1 MKIKKLK
8 VLFLLPIVF
17 LMTSSQKTD
26 PDYFEISKNLKL
38 VASVYEKI
46 NNYYVDEILPGR
58 VMKKGIDAMLKS
70 LDPYTVYIS
79 EAQIEDFRFTTTGE
93 YGGIGASIKKRN
105 NKTLISELY
114 ENSPAEKSGLIPG
127 DEIKTIDEI
136 EISNKTLE
144 EIGSLLKGPAESI
157 INLKIIRNNQL
168 LEKLVKREKIQIPAV
183 NFYKKINPSTGIIKL
198 TSFTNTASVEFKKA
212 LSSLQDDKIKN
223 LIIDLRANG
232 GGLLNEAVKIVNFFI
247 PKGQEVVSTKSRIKE
262 MNRSYTTQALPI
274 AQDLSLVV
282 LVDEYSAS
290 ASEIVAGSL
299 QDLDKAIVIGNTSFG
314 KGLVQQT
321 KPVSFGGQIKLTV
334 AKYYTP
340 SGRCIQKL
348 DYSTVQGSSKKI
360 EDSLVK
366 KFKTKN
372 GRTVYD
378 SRGIEPDIKIEPQ
391 YFSAVTQNLLVKD
404 VIFDFV
410 NENINY
416 YKKDSLLP
424 DSFVMSD
431 TAYSTF
437 MTYAINKKMDYQTE
451 SSQQLKEF
459 VKIAKKEKYV
469 EENEEVFKLLES
481 IFKIDLSKDLKK
493 HDKEIRFFLENE
505 IISRKHFQ
513 KGRMEAS
520 IKEDPYV
527 KQAIGVFKNTTKDKQ
542 ILGINELLKSTTHSK
557 VYDFFNS

>member
-8 VLFLLPIVF
+8 VLVLLPIVF

-79 EAQIEDFRFTTTGE
+79 EAQIEDFRFATTGE

-114 ENSPAEKSGLIPG
+114 ENSPAEKSGLVPG

-136 EISNKTLE
+136 DISNKTLE
-144 EIGSLLKGPAESI
+144 EIGSLLKGPAESNI
-157 INLKIIRNNQL
+157 KLKIIRNNQT

-183 NFYKKINPSTGIIKL
+183 NFYKKINSNTGIIKL

-212 LSSLQDDKIKN
+212 LSSLQQDKIEN

-378 SRGIEPDIKIEPQ
+378 SRGVEPDIKLEPQ

-410 NENINY
+410 NDNINY
-416 YKKDSLLP
+416 YKKDSLFP
-424 DSFVMSD
+424 ESFKLSD
-431 TAYSTF
+431 TTYSTF
-437 MTYAINKKMDYQTE
+437 RHYAVNKKMDYQTE

-469 EENEEVFKLLES
+469 EENEGVFRLLDS
-481 IFKIDLSKDLKK
+481 IFKVDLSKDLKK
-493 HDKEIRFFLENE
+493 HDKEIKFFLENE
-505 IISRKHFQ
+505 FISRKHFQ

-520 IKEDPYV
+520 VRQDPYIE
-527 KQAIGVFKNTTKDKQ
+527 QALGVFKNTTKYNQ
-542 ILGINELLKSTTHSK
+542 ILGIK
-557 VYDFFNS
+557 

>member
-1 MKIKKLK
+1 MKIKKIK
-8 VLFLLPIVF
+8 ALFLLPIVF
-17 LMTSSQKTD
+17 LMISSQKTD

-114 ENSPAEKSGLIPG
+114 ENSPAEKSGLITG

-136 EISNKTLE
+136 DISNKTIE

-157 INLKIIRNNQL
+157 VRLKINRKNQP
-168 LEKLVKREKIQIPAV
+168 LEKLIKREKIQIPAV
-183 NFYKKINPSTGIIKL
+183 NFYKKIIPNTGIIKL

-212 LSSLQDDKIKN
+212 LFSLQKENIKN
-223 LIIDLRANG
+223 LIIDLRSNG

-262 MNRSYTTQALPI
+262 MNRSYTTQFQPI
-274 AQDLSLVV
+274 AQELSLAV

-378 SRGIEPDIKIEPQ
+378 SRGVEPDIKIEPQ
-391 YFSAVTQNLLVKD
+391 YFSAVTQNLLLKD

-410 NENINY
+410 NDNINY
-416 YKKDSLLP
+416 YKKDSLFPESFELP
-424 DSFVMSD
+424 D
-431 TAYSTF
+431 TTYSAF
-437 MTYAINKKMDYQTE
+437 MRYALNKKMDYQTE

-469 EENEEVFKLLES
+469 EENEKVFKLLDS
-481 IFKIDLSKDLKK
+481 IFKVDLSKDLKK
-493 HDKEIRFFLENE
+493 HNKEIKFFLENE

-527 KQAIGVFKNTTKDKQ
+527 EQAVEIFQNTTKYNQ
-542 ILGINELLKSTTHSK
+542 ILGIN
-557 VYDFFNS
+557 

>member
-8 VLFLLPIVF
+8 VLFLLPIVI

-79 EAQIEDFRFTTTGE
+79 EAQIEDFRFATTGE

-157 INLKIIRNNQL
+157 INLKIIRKNQP

-183 NFYKKINPSTGIIKL
+183 NFYKKINSNTGIIKL

-212 LSSLQDDKIKN
+212 LSSLQEDKIKN

-274 AQDLSLVV
+274 AQDLSLAV

-378 SRGIEPDIKIEPQ
+378 SRGVEPDIKIEPQ

-410 NENINY
+410 NENIND
-416 YKKDSLLP
+416 YKKDSLFP
-424 DSFVMSD
+424 ESFKLSD
-431 TAYSTF
+431 TTYSTF
-437 MTYAINKKMDYQTE
+437 MHYAVNKKMDYQTE

-459 VKIAKKEKYV
+459 VKIAKKEKYI
-469 EENEEVFKLLES
+469 EENEGVFRLLDS
-481 IFKIDLSKDLKK
+481 IFKVDLSKDLKK
-493 HDKEIRFFLENE
+493 HDKEIKFFLENE
-505 IISRKHFQ
+505 FISRKHFQ

-527 KQAIGVFKNTTKDKQ
+527 KEAIGVFKNITKYNQ
-542 ILGINELLKSTTHSK
+542 ILGIN
-557 VYDFFNS
+557 

>member
-8 VLFLLPIVF
+8 TPLLIIIGFLT
-17 LMTSSQKTD
+17 TSSQKTD

-46 NNYYVDEILPGR
+46 NNYYVDEVLPGR

-79 EAQIEDFRFTTTGE
+79 EAQIEDFRFTTTGQ

-114 ENSPAEKSGLIPG
+114 ENSPAVKSGLIPG
-127 DEIKTIDEI
+127 DEIKTIDGI
-136 EISNKTLE
+136 EAGNKTLE

-157 INLKIIRNNQL
+157 IKLEIKRVNQN

-183 NFYKKINPSTGIIKL
+183 NFYKKITPQTGIIKL
-198 TSFTNTASVEFKKA
+198 TSFTNTASLEFKKA
-212 LSSLQDDKIKN
+212 LLALKKENIKN
-223 LIIDLRANG
+223 LIIDLRSNG

-262 MNRSYTTQALPI
+262 MNRAYTTQAMPI
-274 AQDLSLVV
+274 AQELSLAV

-348 DYSTVQGSSKKI
+348 DYSTLQGSSKKI

-378 SRGIEPDIKIEPQ
+378 SRGVEPDIKIEPQ
-391 YFSAVTQNLLVKD
+391 YFSAVTQNLLLKG

-410 NENINY
+410 NENINHF
-416 YKKDSLLP
+416 KNDSLFP
-424 DSFVMSD
+424 DSFELPD

-437 MTYAINKKMDYQTE
+437 MSYALNKKMDYQTE

-459 VKIAKKEKYV
+459 VQIAKKEKYV
-469 EENEEVFKLLES
+469 AENKEVFKLLDS
-481 IFKIDLSKDLKK
+481 IFKVDFSKDLKK
-493 HDKEIRFFLENE
+493 HDKEIKFFLESE
-505 IISRKHFQ
+505 FISRKHFQ

-520 IKEDPYV
+520 IKEDPHLE
-527 KQAIGVFKNTTKDKQ
+527 QALEVLKNTTKYNQ
-542 ILGINELLKSTTHSK
+542 ILGIN
-557 VYDFFNS
+557 

>member
-93 YGGIGASIKKRN
+93 YGGIGANIKKRN

-144 EIGSLLKGPAESI
+144 EIGSLLKGPAKTI

-416 YKKDSLLP
+416 YKKDSLFP
-424 DSFVMSD
+424 ESFVMSD

-437 MTYAINKKMDYQTE
+437 MNYAINKKMDYQTE
-451 SSQQLKEF
+451 SSQQLEKF

-469 EENEEVFKLLES
+469 IENEGVFALLDS
-481 IFKIDLSKDLKK
+481 IFKVDLSKDLKK
-493 HDKEIRFFLENE
+493 HDKEIKFFLENE
-505 IISRKHFQ
+505 FISRKHFQ

-520 IKEDPYV
+520 IKQDPYIE
-527 KQAIGVFKNTTKDKQ
+527 QAIGVFKNTTKYHQ
-542 ILGINELLKSTTHSK
+542 ILGIN
-557 VYDFFNS
+557 

>member
-8 VLFLLPIVF
+8 VLVLLPIVF

-79 EAQIEDFRFTTTGE
+79 EAQIEDFRFATTGE

-114 ENSPAEKSGLIPG
+114 ENSPAEKSGLVPG

-136 EISNKTLE
+136 DISNKTLE
-144 EIGSLLKGPAESI
+144 EIGSLLKGPAESNI
-157 INLKIIRNNQL
+157 KLKIIRNNQT

-183 NFYKKINPSTGIIKL
+183 NFYKKINSNTGIIKL

-212 LSSLQDDKIKN
+212 LSSLQQDKIEN

-378 SRGIEPDIKIEPQ
+378 SRGVEPDIKLEPQ

-410 NENINY
+410 NDNINY
-416 YKKDSLLP
+416 YKKDSLFP
-424 DSFVMSD
+424 ESFKLSD
-431 TAYSTF
+431 TTYSTF
-437 MTYAINKKMDYQTE
+437 MHYAVNKKMDYQTE

-469 EENEEVFKLLES
+469 EENEGVFRLLDS
-481 IFKIDLSKDLKK
+481 IFKVDLSKDLKK
-493 HDKEIRFFLENE
+493 HDKEIKFFLENE
-505 IISRKHFQ
+505 FISRKHFQ

-520 IKEDPYV
+520 VKQDPYIE
-527 KQAIGVFKNTTKDKQ
+527 QALGVFKNTTKYNQ
-542 ILGINELLKSTTHSK
+542 ILGIK
-557 VYDFFNS
+557 

>member
-157 INLKIIRNNQL
+157 INLKINRNNQP

-212 LSSLQDDKIKN
+212 LSSLQEDKIEN

-391 YFSAVTQNLLVKD
+391 YFNAVTQNLLVKD

-410 NENINY
+410 NDNINY
-416 YKKDSLLP
+416 YKKDSLFP
-424 DSFVMSD
+424 ESFVMSD

-437 MTYAINKKMDYQTE
+437 MTYAVNKKMDYQTE

-469 EENEEVFKLLES
+469 EENEGVFKLLDS
-481 IFKIDLSKDLKK
+481 IFKVDLSNDLKK
-493 HDKEIRFFLENE
+493 HDKEIKFFLENE
-505 IISRKHFQ
+505 FISRKHFQ

-520 IKEDPYV
+520 VKQDPYIE
-527 KQAIGVFKNTTKDKQ
+527 QAIGVFKNTIKYNQ
-542 ILGINELLKSTTHSK
+542 ILGIN
-557 VYDFFNS
+557 

>member
-127 DEIKTIDEI
+127 DEIKIIDEI

-157 INLKIIRNNQL
+157 INLKIIRNNQP

-198 TSFTNTASVEFKKA
+198 TSFTNTASAEFKKA

-274 AQDLSLVV
+274 AQELSLVV

-366 KFKTKN
+366 RFKTKN

-391 YFSAVTQNLLVKD
+391 YFNAVTQNLLVKD

-410 NENINY
+410 NDNINY
-416 YKKDSLLP
+416 YKKDSLFP
-424 DSFVMSD
+424 ESFVLSD
-431 TAYSTF
+431 TAYISF
-437 MTYAINKKMDYQTE
+437 MRYALNKKMDYQTE

-469 EENEEVFKLLES
+469 DENEEIFRVLDS
-481 IFKIDLSKDLKK
+481 IFKVDLFKDLKK
-493 HDKEIRFFLENE
+493 HNKEIKFFLENE
-505 IISRKHFQ
+505 FISRKHFQ

-527 KQAIGVFKNTTKDKQ
+527 KEAIDVFKNTAKYNQ
-542 ILGINELLKSTTHSK
+542 ILGIN
-557 VYDFFNS
+557 

>member
-8 VLFLLPIVF
+8 VLFLIPIA
-17 LMTSSQKTD
+17 LLITSSQKTD

-157 INLKIIRNNQL
+157 INLKINRNNQP

-212 LSSLQDDKIKN
+212 LSSLQEDKIEN

-274 AQDLSLVV
+274 AQDLSLAV

-391 YFSAVTQNLLVKD
+391 YFNAVTQNLLVKD

-410 NENINY
+410 NDNINY
-416 YKKDSLLP
+416 YKKDSLFP
-424 DSFVMSD
+424 ESFVMSD

-437 MTYAINKKMDYQTE
+437 MTYAVNKKMDYQTE

-469 EENEEVFKLLES
+469 EENEGVFKLLDS
-481 IFKIDLSKDLKK
+481 IFKVDLSKDLKK
-493 HDKEIRFFLENE
+493 HDKEIKFFLENE
-505 IISRKHFQ
+505 FISRKHFQ
-513 KGRMEAS
+513 KGRMES
-520 IKEDPYV
+520 SVKQDPYIE
-527 KQAIGVFKNTTKDKQ
+527 QAISVFKNTIKYNQ
-542 ILGINELLKSTTHSK
+542 ILGIN
-557 VYDFFNS
+557 

>member
-8 VLFLLPIVF
+8 VLFLLPIVI

-46 NNYYVDEILPGR
+46 INYYVDEILPGR

-79 EAQIEDFRFTTTGE
+79 EAQIEDFRFATTGE

-157 INLKIIRNNQL
+157 INLKIIRKNQP

-183 NFYKKINPSTGIIKL
+183 NFYKKINSNTGIIKL

-212 LSSLQDDKIKN
+212 LSSLQEDKIKN

-274 AQDLSLVV
+274 AQDLSLAV

-378 SRGIEPDIKIEPQ
+378 SRGVEPDIKIEPQ

-410 NENINY
+410 NENIND
-416 YKKDSLLP
+416 YKKDSLFP
-424 DSFVMSD
+424 ESFKLSD
-431 TAYSTF
+431 TTYSTF
-437 MTYAINKKMDYQTE
+437 MHYAVNKKMDYQTE

-459 VKIAKKEKYV
+459 VKIAKKEKYI
-469 EENEEVFKLLES
+469 EENEGVFRLLDS
-481 IFKIDLSKDLKK
+481 IFKVDLSKDLKK
-493 HDKEIRFFLENE
+493 HDKEIKFFLENE
-505 IISRKHFQ
+505 FISRKHFQ

-527 KQAIGVFKNTTKDKQ
+527 KEAIGVFKNTTKYNQ
-542 ILGINELLKSTTHSK
+542 ILGIN
-557 VYDFFNS
+557 

>member
-1 MKIKKLK
+1 MKFKKLK
-8 VLFLLPIVF
+8 VLFLLPLVLLI
-17 LMTSSQKTD
+17 TSSQKTD

-93 YGGIGASIKKRN
+93 YGGIGASIKKRDK
-105 NKTLISELY
+105 KTVVSELY

-127 DEIKTIDEI
+127 DEIYTIDGI

-157 INLKIIRNNQL
+157 IKIEIKRKAQT

-183 NFYKKINPSTGIIKL
+183 NFYKKINPTTGIIKL
-198 TSFTNTASVEFKKA
+198 TSFTNTASNEFKKA
-212 LSSLQDDKIKN
+212 LSSLQKENINN

-262 MNRSYTTQALPI
+262 MNRSYKTKAVPI
-274 AQDLSLVV
+274 AQELSLVV

-378 SRGIEPDIKIEPQ
+378 SRGVEPDIKIEPQ
-391 YFSAVTQNLLVKD
+391 YFSAITQNLLVKD

-416 YKKDSLLP
+416 YKKDSLFP
-424 DSFVMSD
+424 QSFDLSD
-431 TAYSTF
+431 TTYSTF
-437 MTYAINKKMDYQTE
+437 MSYALNKKIDYQTE

-459 VKIAKKEKYV
+459 KKTAQKEKYV
-469 EENEEVFKLLES
+469 AENEEVFKLLDS
-481 IFKIDLSKDLKK
+481 IFKVDLSKDLIKHKK
-493 HDKEIRFFLENE
+493 EVKFFLENE
-505 IISRKHFQ
+505 FISRKHFQ
-513 KGRMEAS
+513 KGRMEAA
-520 IKEDPYV
+520 IKKDPYV
-527 KQAIGVFKNTTKDKQ
+527 EQALGVFQNTTKYNQ
-542 ILGINELLKSTTHSK
+542 ILGIK
-557 VYDFFNS
+557 

>member
-8 VLFLLPIVF
+8 VLFLLPIA
-17 LMTSSQKTD
+17 LLITSSKKTD

-114 ENSPAEKSGLIPG
+114 ENSPAEKSGLLPG

-136 EISNKTLE
+136 EVINKTLE

-157 INLKIIRNNQL
+157 INLKINRSNQL
-168 LEKLVKREKIQIPAV
+168 LEKPVKREKIQIPAV
-183 NFYKKINPSTGIIKL
+183 NFYKKINSNTGIIKL
-198 TSFTNTASVEFKKA
+198 TSFTNTASAEFKKA
-212 LSSLQDDKIKN
+212 LSSLQQEKIEN

-232 GGLLNEAVKIVNFFI
+232 GGLLNEAVKIVNFFV

-274 AQDLSLVV
+274 AQELSLAV

-299 QDLDKAIVIGNTSFG
+299 QDLDQAIVIGNTSFG

-391 YFSAVTQNLLVKD
+391 YFNAVIQNLLVKD

-416 YKKDSLLP
+416 YKKDSLYP

-437 MTYAINKKMDYQTE
+437 MRYAINKKMDYQTE
-451 SSQQLKEF
+451 SSQQLEKF

-469 EENEEVFKLLES
+469 EENEGVFKLLDS
-481 IFKIDLSKDLKK
+481 IFKVDLSKDLKK
-493 HDKEIRFFLENE
+493 HDKEIKFFLENE
-505 IISRKHFQ
+505 FISRKHFQ

-520 IKEDPYV
+520 VKQDPYIE
-527 KQAIGVFKNTTKDKQ
+527 QAIEVFKNTAKYNQ
-542 ILGINELLKSTTHSK
+542 ILGIN
-557 VYDFFNS
+557 

>member
-8 VLFLLPIVF
+8 VLVLLPIVF

-79 EAQIEDFRFTTTGE
+79 EAQIEDFRFATTGE

-114 ENSPAEKSGLIPG
+114 ENSPAEKSGLVPG

-136 EISNKTLE
+136 DISNKTLE
-144 EIGSLLKGPAESI
+144 EIGSLLKGPAESNI
-157 INLKIIRNNQL
+157 KLKIIRNNQT

-183 NFYKKINPSTGIIKL
+183 NFYKKINSNTGIIKL

-212 LSSLQDDKIKN
+212 LSSLQQDKIEN

-378 SRGIEPDIKIEPQ
+378 SRGVEPDIKLEPQ

-410 NENINY
+410 NDNINY
-416 YKKDSLLP
+416 YKKDSLFP
-424 DSFVMSD
+424 ESFKLSD
-431 TAYSTF
+431 TTYSTF
-437 MTYAINKKMDYQTE
+437 MHYAVNKKMDYQTE

-469 EENEEVFKLLES
+469 EENKGVFRLLDS
-481 IFKIDLSKDLKK
+481 IFKVDLSKDLEK
-493 HDKEIRFFLENE
+493 HDKEIKFFLENE
-505 IISRKHFQ
+505 FISRKHFQ

-520 IKEDPYV
+520 VKQDPYIE
-527 KQAIGVFKNTTKDKQ
+527 QALGVFKNTTKYNQ
-542 ILGINELLKSTTHSK
+542 ILGIK
-557 VYDFFNS
+557 

>member
-1 MKIKKLK
+1 MKFKKLK
-8 VLFLLPIVF
+8 VLVLLPIVF
-17 LMTSSQKTD
+17 LMTSSQKKD

-79 EAQIEDFRFTTTGE
+79 EAQIEDFRFATTGE

-114 ENSPAEKSGLIPG
+114 ENSPAEKSGLLPG
-127 DEIKTIDEI
+127 DEINTIDEI
-136 EISNKTLE
+136 EVSNKTIE

-157 INLKIIRNNQL
+157 INLKINRNNQL

-183 NFYKKINPSTGIIKL
+183 NFYKKINSNTGIIKL

-212 LSSLQDDKIKN
+212 LSSLQQDKIEN

-274 AQDLSLVV
+274 AQELSLAV

-378 SRGIEPDIKIEPQ
+378 SRGIEPDIKIDPQ
-391 YFSAVTQNLLVKD
+391 YFNAVTQNLLVKD

-416 YKKDSLLP
+416 YKKDSLFP
-424 DSFVMSD
+424 ESFVMSD

-437 MTYAINKKMDYQTE
+437 MSYAINKKIDYQTE
-451 SSQQLKEF
+451 SSQQLENF

-469 EENEEVFKLLES
+469 EENEGVFKLLDS
-481 IFKIDLSKDLKK
+481 IFKVDLSKDLKK
-493 HDKEIRFFLENE
+493 HNKEIKFFLENE
-505 IISRKHFQ
+505 FIARKHFQ

-520 IKEDPYV
+520 IKQDPYV
-527 KQAIGVFKNTTKDKQ
+527 KQAIKVFKNTIKYNQ
-542 ILGINELLKSTTHSK
+542 ILGIN
-557 VYDFFNS
+557 

>member
-8 VLFLLPIVF
+8 VLVLLPIVF

-79 EAQIEDFRFTTTGE
+79 EAQIEDFRFATTGE

-114 ENSPAEKSGLIPG
+114 ENSPAEKSGLLPG

-136 EISNKTLE
+136 EVSNKTIE

-157 INLKIIRNNQL
+157 IKLKINRNNQL

-183 NFYKKINPSTGIIKL
+183 NFYKKINSNTGIIKL

-212 LSSLQDDKIKN
+212 LSSLQKDKIEN

-274 AQDLSLVV
+274 AQELSLVV

-378 SRGIEPDIKIEPQ
+378 SRGIEPDIKIDPQ
-391 YFSAVTQNLLVKD
+391 YFNAVTQNLLVKD

-416 YKKDSLLP
+416 YKKDSLFP
-424 DSFVMSD
+424 ESFVMSD

-437 MTYAINKKMDYQTE
+437 MSYAINKKIDYQTE
-451 SSQQLKEF
+451 SSQQLENF

-469 EENEEVFKLLES
+469 EENEGVFKLLDS
-481 IFKIDLSKDLKK
+481 IFKVDLTKDLKK
-493 HDKEIRFFLENE
+493 HNKEIKFFLENE
-505 IISRKHFQ
+505 FIARKHFQ

-520 IKEDPYV
+520 IKQDPYV
-527 KQAIGVFKNTTKDKQ
+527 KQAIKVFKNTTEYNQ
-542 ILGINELLKSTTHSK
+542 ILGIN
-557 VYDFFNS
+557 